1 MKPLHELRPGDTV
14 NVVRVRS
21 STARDQIGQGV
32 VKGIEGDHL
41 IVQTSSGIRAFW
53 RVEHVNGPA
62 GRQSGNNSGMCI
74 VSTTPYEHE
83 MVDPADLPDEQQAVV
98 LEQLRKAVGE
108 LDATS
113 PIHAVLTKHG
123 VTDIP
128 QFIADIAG
136 VLPAPA
142 AAPAAR
148 APTEPA
154 EAEEGSTEESTE
166 GPTAQPKIFVP
177 YGRKPMR
184 IVQWLAA
191 DTSRTPEDAVDP
203 STGKWK
209 TEDQLV

>member
-1 MKPLHELRPGDTV
+1 
-14 NVVRVRS
+14 
-21 STARDQIGQGV
+21 V

-83 MVDPADLPDEQQAVV
+83 VVDPADLPDEQQAVV
-98 LEQLRKAVGE
+98 LEQLRKAIGE

-113 PIHAVLTKHG
+113 PIHAVLAKHG

-128 QFIADIAG
+128 QFIADIAS

-142 AAPAAR
+142 AEPAAPAA
-148 APTEPA
+148 EPA
-154 EAEEGSTEESTE
+154 EAVAGVTAGES
-166 GPTAQPKIFVP
+166 AQPKIFVP